1 MTLTLK
7 LPPVG
12 VIHPVR
18 EFIGIPQS
26 LITVCGDLHS
36 QTSSPPFFFLKEL
49 HSAFLNCGKDPD
61 AWRCY

>member
-36 QTSSPPFFFLKEL
+36 QTPSPPFFSERTSLSISKL
-49 HSAFLNCGKDPD
+49 WQGS
-61 AWRCY
+61 